1 MKDKERNLGRN
12 FADLMQ
18 ENSMEVIEKEEVL
31 ELEIDAIIP
40 NADQPRSVFDME
52 ALSDLANSIKEHGVV
67 QPVIVRPSGS
77 RYMLVAGERRLKASR
92 LAGLLTVPAIVRNYN
107 ADYVSEIAL
116 IENLQREDLTPIE
129 EAIAFQTVLTKY
141 NMTHEDLGRKIGK
154 SRVYVTNMIGLLRL
168 PKTVIESVNHGVIS
182 MGHARALSKL
192 TDQAK
197 ILTLHEQIIKDD
209 LTVRELESRIRNLKQ
224 TQKSNVS
231 QKTVQQMEKRIGEY
245 LPKNLRYKLSKTQL
259 SIKFDSEEEIQQIID
274 LLKGGS
280 SK

>member
-31 ELEIDAIIP
+31 ELEIDVIIP

-67 QPVIVRPSGS
+67 QPIIVRPSGS

-259 SIKFDSEEEIQQIID
+259 SIKFDSEEEIQQILE
-274 LLKGGS
+274 LLKGGHA
-280 SK
+280 K